1 VIKTFFIGIVL
12 GAIAAAGVLYAFPAV
27 DQAREPSLVSV
38 APNGRNIES
47 FHVNVP
53 MDRILVGAPGLAEA
67 VPDDLEWP
75 DDAALDGVRTEMFKI
90 RNAHDSVVGIAAR
103 TQATHGDEEIIDW
116 ILHLPA
122 RGSVFV
128 NMQANPREGGY
139 RDGVIRA
146 GSREFAGLS
155 GSLTEYWVADTSGD
169 EDAPQGR
176 IDLQATYVG
185 RPLPPAEDEGAVE

>member
-1 VIKTFFIGIVL
+1 MIKTFFIGIVL
-12 GAIAAAGVLYAFPAV
+12 GVVAAAGALYAFPAV

-53 MDRILVGAPGLAEA
+53 MDRILVGAPGQADA
-67 VPDDLEWP
+67 VPADLHWP
-75 DDAALDGVRTEMFKI
+75 DEAALDGVRTEMFKI

-103 TQATHGDEEIIDW
+103 TVATRDDEDIVDW
-116 ILHLPA
+116 VLHLPA
-122 RGSVFV
+122 RGSVFA
-128 NMQANPREGGY
+128 NMEPNLRQGGY

-146 GSREFAGLS
+146 GSREFSSLR
-155 GSLTEYWVADTSGD
+155 GSLTEHWIADTSGD

-176 IDLQATYVG
+176 IELQATYYG
-185 RPLPPAEDEGAVE
+185 QPERLAENEEAVE